1 MLFQTGGNSVNGFR
15 LEVYGVKRKK
25 DQKFIGL
32 AKKYHKRSMQD
43 ENI

>member
-1 MLFQTGGNSVNGFR
+1 MLFQTGGNTVNGLR

-32 AKKYHKRSMQD
+32 AKKLLQKEYAR
-43 ENI
+43 